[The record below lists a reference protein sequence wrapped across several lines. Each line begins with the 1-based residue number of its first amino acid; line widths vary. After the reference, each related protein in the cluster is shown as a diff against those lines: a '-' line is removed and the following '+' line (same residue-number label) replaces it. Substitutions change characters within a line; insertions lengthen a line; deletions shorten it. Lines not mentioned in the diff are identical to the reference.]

1 MLSGLGL
8 GKIFI
13 GSIRIHAIFCDGFAI
28 YLRYTDIFTIFLR
41 YTDNFALYL
50 RYQHIC
56 VVSEV
61 SRHKSTDVDAEFDA
75 EQR

>member
-1 MLSGLGL
+1 MLSELRL
-8 GKIFI
+8 VNVFHWFHQKFMLK
-13 GSIRIHAIFCDGFAI
+13 FCDGFAI
-28 YLRYTDIFTIFLR
+28 YLRYTDI
-41 YTDNFALYL
+41 FALYL

-61 SRHKSTDVDAEFDA
+61 SRHKSTDVDAEFDE

>member
-1 MLSGLGL
+1 ML
-8 GKIFI
+8 K
-13 GSIRIHAIFCDGFAI
+13 FCDGFAI
-28 YLRYTDIFTIFLR
+28 YQGYTDIFTIFLR
-41 YTDNFALYL
+41 YTDIFALYL

-61 SRHKSTDVDAEFDA
+61 SRHKSTDVDAEFDE